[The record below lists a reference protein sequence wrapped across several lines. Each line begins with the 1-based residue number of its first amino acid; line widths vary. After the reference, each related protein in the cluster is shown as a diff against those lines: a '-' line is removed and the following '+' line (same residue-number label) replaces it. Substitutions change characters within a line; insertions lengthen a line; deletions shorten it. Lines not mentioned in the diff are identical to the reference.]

1 MATWRGFDDQ
11 DAANFL
17 PYEAPE
23 DKTLSLRDLNYEMK
37 SSIGTALLR
46 QQATIRMSLA
56 EANLE
61 IPVLLTGRVI
71 VGRCEFDN
79 SDLVD
84 VDLTPYGAREKGV
97 SRRHAAL
104 YRTSHVL
111 SVVDLGSHNGTYL
124 NGLRL
129 LPQQPRLLR
138 SGDEV
143 AFGAMLFHI
152 HFEKLGQFASA
163 G

>member
-11 DAANFL
+11 DADSFS
-17 PYEAPE
+17 PYKAPD
-23 DKTLSLRDLNYEMK
+23 DKTLSLRDLIFETK

-46 QQATIRMSLA
+46 QQATIFMTLA
-56 EANLE
+56 DTDVVF
-61 IPVLLTGRVI
+61 PVFLTGRVI
-71 VGRCEFDN
+71 VGRCD
-79 SDLVD
+79 SDTSEPVD
-84 VDLTPYGAREKGV
+84 VDLTPYSAREMGV

-104 YRTSHVL
+104 YRTSSVL

-143 AFGAMLFHI
+143 AFGAMLFQI
-152 HFEKLGQFASA
+152 YFEKMGQFAS